1 MRALTF
7 LKLLF
12 NIILYWIFH
21 DIFPALPGKAEKRSI
36 EGTLAEGTFGWP
48 DFYNNYS
55 WVIMSNGL
63 KKQDSK
69 SNRNFIVDFRN
80 GKYQG
85 ELSERSRVPDGTGM
99 LLNIDY

>member
-1 MRALTF
+1 
-7 LKLLF
+7 
-12 NIILYWIFH
+12 
-21 DIFPALPGKAEKRSI
+21 LPEKAEKRPV
-36 EGTLAEGTFGWP
+36 EGTLAEGIFGLP

-63 KKQDSK
+63 KKQGSK

-85 ELSERSRVPDGTGM
+85 ELSERSRVPYGTGM